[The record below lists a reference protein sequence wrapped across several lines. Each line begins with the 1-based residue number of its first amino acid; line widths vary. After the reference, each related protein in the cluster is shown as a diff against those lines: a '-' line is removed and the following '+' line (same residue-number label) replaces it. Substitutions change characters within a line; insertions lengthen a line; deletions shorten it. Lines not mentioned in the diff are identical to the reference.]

1 MKRIIITITTVNN
14 HINDIIIQLR
24 TTILLFFQ
32 HITISMINDIRNN
45 NSISIIINIIIPT
58 TINDIINILKNTTF
72 TNVQKYYV

>member
-14 HINDIIIQLR
+14 HINDIMIQLR

-32 HITISMINDIRNN
+32 YITISMINDIRNN

-58 TINDIINILKNTTF
+58 TINDIIDILKNTTF

>member
-14 HINDIIIQLR
+14 HINDIMIQLR

-32 HITISMINDIRNN
+32 YITISMINDIRNN

-58 TINDIINILKNTTF
+58 TINDIIDI
-72 TNVQKYYV
+72 